1 MRWTTER
8 KTQLAFACALACVVL
23 IGVVSVLSLQRLRRD
38 AAWVTHTVTVL
49 ADLRELQDGI
59 ETAESDERDFL
70 ITQSPADLRGY
81 RQAAHAI
88 ESGYGQLKRQTAD
101 NPLEQH
107 RLVRLAPLLAAR
119 IAGLSDLLALRRE
132 QGFRAAQRQQVLAR
146 EHRSTAE
153 QIDRIIGRMRTT
165 ERTLL
170 AGREATAA
178 QRAHLTEQTV
188 AGGGALAFIITA
200 LALWA
205 LRRDFAGR
213 RRAETAVRQLNA
225 ELENRV
231 IQRTDELARA
241 NASVQASERRLRAFV
256 STTSDVVYQIAPDWS
271 ELRAQR
277 ADRDGGAPPVATTD
291 WLERFVHPED
301 RERVRAAVA
310 EALRTGGV
318 LELEHRV
325 RRSDGSVG
333 WVVSRAVPLK
343 DGADRVVEWFGAA
356 SDVTERKE
364 ARLKLEAQL
373 ARLNLLDSI
382 TRAMGER
389 QDVHSIFQVVIRT
402 LEAHLA
408 LDFCSIC
415 RYDGAAHR
423 LIVARVGAQSGA
435 LALEL
440 ALGENVRIDIGQNGL
455 SRCVQGE
462 LVYEPD
468 LAALDALFPRRL
480 AAGGLGSLV
489 AAPLRFESQVFGVL
503 LAARRE
509 PRSFS
514 SGECEFLRQLAEH
527 VALAAQQ
534 TQLHEALQRAY
545 DDLRQTQQAVLQ
557 QERLLALGTMASGIA
572 HDINNAISPIMLYT
586 DMLLEDREVPS
597 RAHKPLQVIQRAVE
611 QVAHTVARMREFY
624 RVREPQQ
631 RLTPVDLNQLVADVL
646 DLTRARWS
654 DMPQQRG
661 VVIELQTELQPDLPR
676 VPGVASELR
685 DALTNLV
692 FNAVDAM
699 PQGGRLRL
707 QTRLLTPAA
716 ASGGARGYVQLAVN
730 DSGVGMDEETRS
742 RCLEPFYTTKGER
755 GTGLGLPMVYGAMQR
770 HGGEVEVAS
779 VLGKGTCVTLSFPVM
794 RDDAGS
800 VTGIRPVEVVP
811 PRRIL
816 LVDDDPIVMQSTRE
830 TLSADG
836 HAVTIADGGQAGIDA
851 FRRALSAG
859 QPYDVVITDLGM
871 PQVDGRQVAAAV
883 KSARA
888 QTLVL
893 LLTGWGRRLVEEG
906 EIPPH
911 VDRVLTKPP
920 RLHELRAALVPLGD
934 APAA

>member
-70 ITQSPADLRGY
+70 ITQSQADLHDY
-81 RQAAHAI
+81 RDAAKSI

-146 EHRSTAE
+146 EHRTAAE

-178 QRAHLTEQTV
+178 LRAHLTEQTV
-188 AGGGALAFIITA
+188 AVGGALAIIITA

-277 ADRDGGAPPVATTD
+277 ADRDGGAPPVATTE

-373 ARLNLLDSI
+373 ARLNLLGSI

-402 LEAHLA
+402 LEEHLA
-408 LDFCSIC
+408 LHFCSIC

-423 LIVARVGAQSGA
+423 LIVARVGVQSGA

-440 ALGENVRIDIGQNGL
+440 ALGENASIDTGQNGL

-468 LAALDALFPRRL
+468 LVALDALFPRRL

-624 RVREPQQ
+624 RMREPQQ
-631 RLTPVDLNQLVADVL
+631 RLTPVDLNQLVTDVL

-661 VVIELQTELQPDLPR
+661 VVIELQTELQPELPR

-716 ASGGARGYVQLAVN
+716 ASGGARGYVQLAVT

-779 VLGKGTCVTLSFPVM
+779 VLGKGTCVTLSFPVT
-794 RDDAGS
+794 RDDAGG
-800 VTGIRPVEVVP
+800 VTGINAVEVVP
-811 PRRIL
+811 PRCIL

-851 FRRALSAG
+851 FRCALSAG

-920 RLHELRAALVPLGD
+920 RLHELRAALVPPGD

>member
-70 ITQSPADLRGY
+70 ITQSPADLHDY
-81 RQAAHAI
+81 RDAANSI

-101 NPLEQH
+101 NPLEQR
-107 RLVRLAPLLAAR
+107 RLVQLAPLLVAR

-146 EHRSTAE
+146 AHRSAAE

-277 ADRDGGAPPVATTD
+277 PDRDGGAPPVATTD
-291 WLERFVHPED
+291 WLERFIHPED

-310 EALRTGGV
+310 ESLRTGGV

-343 DGADRVVEWFGAA
+343 DGVDRVIEWFGAA

-373 ARLNLLDSI
+373 ARLSLLGSI

-408 LDFCSIC
+408 LDFCSIS

-423 LIVARVGAQSGA
+423 LIVARVGVQSGA

-440 ALGENVRIDIGQNGL
+440 ALGENASIDIGQNGL

-468 LAALDALFPRRL
+468 LAALDAVFPRRL

-597 RAHKPLQVIQRAVE
+597 RAHKSLQVIQRAVE

-624 RVREPQQ
+624 RMREPQQ
-631 RLTPVDLNQLVADVL
+631 RLTPVDLNQLVADVR

-661 VVIELQTELQPDLPR
+661 VVIELQTELQPELPR

-699 PQGGRLRL
+699 PQGGRLKL
-707 QTRLLTPAA
+707 QTRLLTPVA
-716 ASGGARGYVQLAVN
+716 ASGGARGYVQLAVT

-770 HGGEVEVAS
+770 HGGEIEVAS
-779 VLGKGTCVTLSFPVM
+779 VPGEGTCVTLSFPVM
-794 RDDAGS
+794 RDDGGS

-859 QPYDVVITDLGM
+859 QPYEVVITDLGM

-920 RLHELRAALVPLGD
+920 RLHELRAALVPPGD

>member
-70 ITQSPADLRGY
+70 ITQSQADLHDY
-81 RQAAHAI
+81 RDAAKSI

-146 EHRSTAE
+146 EHRTAAE

-178 QRAHLTEQTV
+178 LRAHLTEQTV
-188 AGGGALAFIITA
+188 AVGGALAIIITA

-277 ADRDGGAPPVATTD
+277 PDRDGGAPPVATTD

-373 ARLNLLDSI
+373 ARLNLLGSI

-402 LEAHLA
+402 LEEHLA
-408 LDFCSIC
+408 LHFCSIC

-423 LIVARVGAQSGA
+423 LIVARVGVQSGA

-440 ALGENVRIDIGQNGL
+440 ALGENASIDTGQNGL

-468 LAALDALFPRRL
+468 LVALDALFPRRL

-624 RVREPQQ
+624 RMREPQQ
-631 RLTPVDLNQLVADVL
+631 RLTPVDLNQLVTDVL

-661 VVIELQTELQPDLPR
+661 VVIELQTELQPELPR

-716 ASGGARGYVQLAVN
+716 ASGGARGYVQLAVT

-779 VLGKGTCVTLSFPVM
+779 VLGKGTCVTLSFPVT
-794 RDDAGS
+794 RDDAGG
-800 VTGIRPVEVVP
+800 VTGINAVEVVP
-811 PRRIL
+811 PRCIL

-851 FRRALSAG
+851 FRCALSAG

-920 RLHELRAALVPLGD
+920 RLHELRAALVPPGD

>member
-23 IGVVSVLSLQRLRRD
+23 IGVVSMLSLQRLRRD

-49 ADLRELQDGI
+49 ANLRTLQDGL

-70 ITQSPADLRGY
+70 ITQSTADLRGY
-81 RQAAHAI
+81 RHAARAI
-88 ESGYGQLKRQTAD
+88 EDGYGRLQRQTTD
-101 NPLEQH
+101 NLREQH

-119 IAGLSDLLALRRE
+119 IAGLSALITLRRE

-146 EHRSTAE
+146 AHRTATQ
-153 QIDRIIGRMRTT
+153 QIDQIIGRMRTT

-170 AGREATAA
+170 SGREAAAA

-225 ELENRV
+225 DLENRV

-241 NASVQASERRLRAFV
+241 NASLRASERRLRAFV

-277 ADRDGGAPPVATTD
+277 PDGGGAAASVATTD
-291 WLERFVHPED
+291 WLERFVHAED
-301 RERVRAAVA
+301 RERVRVAVA
-310 EALRTGGV
+310 EALRTGGL

-333 WVVSRAVPLK
+333 WVVSRAVSLK
-343 DGADRVVEWFGAA
+343 DDADRVIEWFGAA

-373 ARLNLLDSI
+373 ARLSLLGSI

-389 QDVHSIFQVVIRT
+389 QDVHSIFEVVIAT

-408 LDFCSIC
+408 LDFCSIN

-423 LIVARVGAQSGA
+423 LIVARVGTQSAA
-435 LALEL
+435 LALQL
-440 ALGENVRIDIGQNGL
+440 ALGETTSIDIGQNGL
-455 SRCVQGE
+455 SRCVHGE

-468 LAALDALFPRRL
+468 LAMLGAVFPRRL
-480 AAGGLGSLV
+480 AAAGLGSLV

-503 LAARRE
+503 LAARRA
-509 PRSFS
+509 PGSFS

-534 TQLHEALQRAY
+534 AQLHEALQRAY

-586 DMLLEDREVPS
+586 DMLLEDGEVPP
-597 RAHKPLQVIQRAVE
+597 RVHKSLQVIQRAIE

-624 RVREPQQ
+624 RAREPQQ
-631 RLTPVDLNQLVADVL
+631 RLAPVDLNQLIEDVI

-661 VVIELQTELQPDLPR
+661 VVIELQTELQSQLPP

-699 PQGGRLRL
+699 PQGGRLSLR
-707 QTRLLTPAA
+707 TRLLVPAA
-716 ASGGARGYVQLAVN
+716 ADGGARGGVQLAVA

-755 GTGLGLPMVYGAMQR
+755 GTGLGLPMVYGTVQR
-770 HGGEVEVAS
+770 HGGEIEVAS
-779 VLGKGTCVTLSFPVM
+779 TAGEGTCVTLSFPVM

-800 VTGIRPVEVVP
+800 VTGVRPVEVVP

-816 LVDDDPIVMQSTRE
+816 LVDDDPIVIQSTRE

-836 HAVTIADGGQAGIDA
+836 HVVSAADGGQAGIEA

-859 QPYDVVITDLGM
+859 EPYEVVITDLGM
-871 PQVDGRQVAAAV
+871 PQVDGGQVAAAV
-883 KSARA
+883 KSARP
-888 QTLVL
+888 QTLVV

-906 EIPPH
+906 EIPPY

-920 RLHELRAALVPLGD
+920 RLHELRAALVPPGD

>member
-23 IGVVSVLSLQRLRRD
+23 IGVVSLLSLQRLRSD

-70 ITQSPADLRGY
+70 ITQSPADLHDY
-81 RQAAHAI
+81 RDAANSI

-101 NPLEQH
+101 NRLEQR

-146 EHRSTAE
+146 EHRTAAE

-178 QRAHLTEQTV
+178 LRAHLTEQTV
-188 AGGGALAFIITA
+188 AVGGALAIIITA

-277 ADRDGGAPPVATTD
+277 ADRDGGAPPVATTE

-373 ARLNLLDSI
+373 ARLNLLGSI

-402 LEAHLA
+402 LEEHLA
-408 LDFCSIC
+408 LHFCSIC

-423 LIVARVGAQSGA
+423 LIVARVGVQSGA

-440 ALGENVRIDIGQNGL
+440 ALGENASIDTGQNGL

-468 LAALDALFPRRL
+468 LVALDALFPRRL

-624 RVREPQQ
+624 RMREPQQ
-631 RLTPVDLNQLVADVL
+631 RLTPVDLNQLVTDVL

-661 VVIELQTELQPDLPR
+661 VVIELQTELQPELPR

-716 ASGGARGYVQLAVN
+716 ASGGARGYVQLAVT

-779 VLGKGTCVTLSFPVM
+779 VLGKGTCVTLSFPVT
-794 RDDAGS
+794 RDDAGG
-800 VTGIRPVEVVP
+800 VTGINAVEVVP
-811 PRRIL
+811 PRCIL

-851 FRRALSAG
+851 FRCALSAG

-920 RLHELRAALVPLGD
+920 RLHELRAALVPPGD

>member
-1 MRWTTER
+1 
-8 KTQLAFACALACVVL
+8 
-23 IGVVSVLSLQRLRRD
+23 
-38 AAWVTHTVTVL
+38 
-49 ADLRELQDGI
+49 
-59 ETAESDERDFL
+59 
-70 ITQSPADLRGY
+70 
-81 RQAAHAI
+81 
-88 ESGYGQLKRQTAD
+88 
-101 NPLEQH
+101 
-107 RLVRLAPLLAAR
+107 
-119 IAGLSDLLALRRE
+119 
-132 QGFRAAQRQQVLAR
+132 
-146 EHRSTAE
+146 
-153 QIDRIIGRMRTT
+153 
-165 ERTLL
+165 
-170 AGREATAA
+170 
-178 QRAHLTEQTV
+178 
-188 AGGGALAFIITA
+188 
-200 LALWA
+200 
-205 LRRDFAGR
+205 
-213 RRAETAVRQLNA
+213 
-225 ELENRV
+225 
-231 IQRTDELARA
+231 
-241 NASVQASERRLRAFV
+241 
-256 STTSDVVYQIAPDWS
+256 
-271 ELRAQR
+271 
-277 ADRDGGAPPVATTD
+277 
-291 WLERFVHPED
+291 
-301 RERVRAAVA
+301 
-310 EALRTGGV
+310 
-318 LELEHRV
+318 
-325 RRSDGSVG
+325 
-333 WVVSRAVPLK
+333 
-343 DGADRVVEWFGAA
+343 
-356 SDVTERKE
+356 
-364 ARLKLEAQL
+364 
-373 ARLNLLDSI
+373 
-382 TRAMGER
+382 
-389 QDVHSIFQVVIRT
+389 
-402 LEAHLA
+402 
-408 LDFCSIC
+408 
-415 RYDGAAHR
+415 
-423 LIVARVGAQSGA
+423 
-435 LALEL
+435 
-440 ALGENVRIDIGQNGL
+440 
-455 SRCVQGE
+455 VQGE

-468 LAALDALFPRRL
+468 LATLDAVFPRRL

-489 AAPLRFESQVFGVL
+489 AAPLRCESQVFGVL

-534 TQLHEALQRAY
+534 TQLHVALQRAY

-597 RAHKPLQVIQRAVE
+597 RAHKSLQVIQRAVE

-661 VVIELQTELQPDLPR
+661 IVIELQTELQPQLPR

-707 QTRLLTPAA
+707 QTHLLTPAA
-716 ASGGARGYVQLAVN
+716 ASGGARGYAQLTVS

-770 HGGEVEVAS
+770 HGGEIEVAS
-779 VLGKGTCVTLSFPVM
+779 VPGEGTCVTLSFPVM
-794 RDDAGS
+794 RDDTGS
-800 VTGIRPVEVVP
+800 VTGIRPVEVVA

-836 HAVTIADGGQAGIDA
+836 HAVNTADGGQAGIDA

-859 QPYDVVITDLGM
+859 EPYEVVITDLGM

-920 RLHELRAALVPLGD
+920 RLHELRAALVLSGT
-934 APAA
+934 APTA

>member
-70 ITQSPADLRGY
+70 ITQSPADLHDY
-81 RQAAHAI
+81 RDAAKSI

-146 EHRSTAE
+146 EHRTAAE

-277 ADRDGGAPPVATTD
+277 PDRDGGAPPVATTD

-373 ARLNLLDSI
+373 ARLNLLGSI

-423 LIVARVGAQSGA
+423 LIVARVGVQSGA

-440 ALGENVRIDIGQNGL
+440 ALGENASIDIGQNGL

-631 RLTPVDLNQLVADVL
+631 QLTPVDLNQLVTDVL

-661 VVIELQTELQPDLPR
+661 VVIELQTELQPELPR

-716 ASGGARGYVQLAVN
+716 ASGGARGYVQLGVT

-770 HGGEVEVAS
+770 HGGEIEVAS
-779 VLGKGTCVTLSFPVM
+779 VPGKGTCVTLSFPVT

-883 KSARA
+883 KSASA

-920 RLHELRAALVPLGD
+920 RLHELRAALVPPGD